1 MLVLYSDERFIR
13 FPYPYREIFFI
24 LGQIILKRPIL
35 KFIKN
40 TSKTNTQDDLAL
52 IASYKL
58 TGDLEVL
65 GVLYNRYMHLVFGV
79 CFNYFKDEEQSKDA
93 VMQIFEELVVKLK
106 VHQVQNFKSWLHVL
120 SRNHCLMALRK
131 SSKNQ
136 MVSLEDNVVENEDFV
151 HLDIDDAKETQLTVM
166 ERCMETLPEEQRK
179 SVDLFYLQE
188 KCYKEVAEITGYD
201 MLKVK
206 SYIQNGKRN
215 LKICIE
221 KNSGE

>member
-1 MLVLYSDERFIR
+1 M
-13 FPYPYREIFFI
+13 
-24 LGQIILKRPIL
+24 

-40 TSKTNTQDDLAL
+40 TSKAEVQDDLAL
-52 IASYKL
+52 IARYRQS
-58 TGDLEVL
+58 GDLEVL

-93 VMQIFEELVVKLK
+93 VMQIFEELVTKLK

-131 SSKNQ
+131 SSKNPT
-136 MVSLEDNVVENEDFV
+136 VSLEDNFVENDDFV
-151 HLDIDDAKETQLTVM
+151 HLDIDDAKEQQLTVM
-166 ERCMETLPEEQRK
+166 EKCMEALPEEQRK

-188 KCYKEVAEITGYD
+188 KCYKEVADITGYD

-221 KNSGE
+221 KNSEQ

>member
-1 MLVLYSDERFIR
+1 M
-13 FPYPYREIFFI
+13 
-24 LGQIILKRPIL
+24 

-40 TSKTNTQDDLAL
+40 TAKINEQDDASL
-52 IASYKL
+52 IASYQQ

-65 GVLYNRYMHLVFGV
+65 GTLYNKYMHLVYGV

-93 VMQIFEELVVKLK
+93 VMQIFEELIVKLK
-106 VHQVQNFKSWLHVL
+106 IHQVLNFKSWLHVL

-131 SSKNQ
+131 SAKNPTVA
-136 MVSLEDNVVENEDFV
+136 MEDNFVENGEFV
-151 HLDIDDAKETQLTVM
+151 HLDIDNTKETQLTIM
-166 ERCMETLPEEQRK
+166 EKCMETLTVEQRT

-188 KCYKEVAEITGYD
+188 KCYKEVADITGYD
-201 MLKVK
+201 MLKVT

-221 KNSGE
+221 KNSEL

>member
-1 MLVLYSDERFIR
+1 M
-13 FPYPYREIFFI
+13 
-24 LGQIILKRPIL
+24 

-40 TSKTNTQDDLAL
+40 TAGARQYEDSDL
-52 IASYKL
+52 IAEYKR
-58 TGDLEVL
+58 TGDLDAL
-65 GVLYNRYMHLVFGV
+65 GTLYNKYMHLVFGV

-93 VMQIFEELVVKLK
+93 VMQIFEELVGKLK
-106 VHQVQNFKSWLHVL
+106 VHEIQNFKSWLHVL
-120 SRNHCLMALRK
+120 TRNHCLMALRK
-131 SSKNQ
+131 TSKQNT
-136 MVSLEDNVVENEDFV
+136 VPLDETFVENTEIV
-151 HLDIDDAKETQLTVM
+151 HLDIDNTKETQLTIM
-166 ERCMETLPEEQRK
+166 EKCMDTLPEEQRK

>member
-1 MLVLYSDERFIR
+1 
-13 FPYPYREIFFI
+13 
-24 LGQIILKRPIL
+24 L

-40 TSKTNTQDDLAL
+40 TARTNTQDDLAL

-58 TGDLEVL
+58 DGDLEVL

-131 SSKNQ
+131 SSKNPT
-136 MVSLEDNVVENEDFV
+136 VSIEDNFVENNDFV

-166 ERCMETLPEEQRK
+166 EKCMETLPEEQRK

-188 KCYKEVAEITGYD
+188 KCYKEVADITGYD

-221 KNSGE
+221 KNSEQ

>member
-1 MLVLYSDERFIR
+1 M
-13 FPYPYREIFFI
+13 
-24 LGQIILKRPIL
+24 

-40 TSKTNTQDDLAL
+40 TSKINEQDDLSL
-52 IASYKL
+52 IAAYQKS
-58 TGDLEVL
+58 GDLEVL
-65 GVLYNRYMHLVFGV
+65 GTLYNKYMHLVFGV

-131 SSKNQ
+131 SAKNPTVA
-136 MVSLEDNVVENEDFV
+136 MEDNFVENGDFV
-151 HLDIDDAKETQLTVM
+151 HLDIDDTKETQLTIM
-166 ERCMETLPEEQRK
+166 EKCMETLTEEQRR

-188 KCYKEVAEITGYD
+188 KCYKEVADITGYD

-221 KNSGE
+221 KNSEL